1 MGLAVG
7 VFPGLGGIAGLSLL
21 LPFMFG
27 MEPLYGLA
35 LMVGMV
41 AVVPTSD
48 TFASVLMGIPGSSAS
63 QATVLDGFP
72 LARKGQ
78 AARALSAA
86 FTSSLF
92 GGLGGLGAGRSP
104 SKDKSLRSLAFEET
118 KEAPPEAEA
127 PPFPEVERPATAASA
142 PSRPT
147 TPAADEAADDDE
159 GATVATADEEA
170 PAEPA
175 EEPTVE
181 PPAEPAADEPTSGDA
196 SATAAA
202 ADEESPAGDGF
213 AAPDVEE

>member
-1 MGLAVG
+1 MNGDNV
-7 VFPGLGGIAGLSLL
+7 
-21 LPFMFG
+21 
-27 MEPLYGLA
+27 
-35 LMVGMV
+35 
-41 AVVPTSD
+41 
-48 TFASVLMGIPGSSAS
+48 
-63 QATVLDGFP
+63 ATVSVP
-72 LARKGQ
+72 HRREEKRRKALRGQ
-78 AARALSAA
+78 KRWKQSRLR
-86 FTSSLF
+86 SSLF

-104 SKDKSLRSLAFEET
+104 SKDKSLRALAFEET

-127 PPFPEVERPATAASA
+127 PPFPVEERPATAASA
-142 PSRPT
+142 PSRPE
-147 TPAADEAADDDE
+147 TPAADEAADDADE

-196 SATAAA
+196 SATEAA

>member
-1 MGLAVG
+1 M
-7 VFPGLGGIAGLSLL
+7 PHRR
-21 LPFMFG
+21 
-27 MEPLYGLA
+27 EEKRRKA
-35 LMVGMV
+35 L
-41 AVVPTSD
+41 
-48 TFASVLMGIPGSSAS
+48 
-63 QATVLDGFP
+63 
-72 LARKGQ
+72 RGQ
-78 AARALSAA
+78 KRWKQSRLR
-86 FTSSLF
+86 SSLF

-104 SKDKSLRSLAFEET
+104 EKKSLRQLAFEET

-147 TPAADEAADDDE
+147 TPAADEAADDADGDE

-196 SATAAA
+196 SAADAA
-202 ADEESPAGDGF
+202 ADEEAPSDDGF
-213 AAPDVEE
+213 VAPDVEE

>member
-1 MGLAVG
+1 MSV
-7 VFPGLGGIAGLSLL
+7 PHRR
-21 LPFMFG
+21 
-27 MEPLYGLA
+27 EEKRRKA
-35 LMVGMV
+35 L
-41 AVVPTSD
+41 
-48 TFASVLMGIPGSSAS
+48 
-63 QATVLDGFP
+63 
-72 LARKGQ
+72 RGQ
-78 AARALSAA
+78 KRWKQSRLR
-86 FTSSLF
+86 SSLF

-104 SKDKSLRSLAFEET
+104 DKNKSLRSLAFEET

-142 PSRPT
+142 PSRPE
-147 TPAADEAADDDE
+147 TPSAADEAADDNDE

-181 PPAEPAADEPTSGDA
+181 LPAEPAADEPTSGDA
-196 SATAAA
+196 SATEAA